1 MIDSGASNFTRVL
14 SSDRA
19 AVRGDAAAIRAD
31 AAIRDD
37 AAAVRDE
44 TAARDNA
51 AAVRDGAAAPV
62 LRGAVSPPQEAENT
76 DRTAYREML
85 RSIGTRILEAS
96 RTELLTSM
104 HFLGAALGS
113 LDLVMDLS
121 TFSVG
126 TDAAFVRFNPKFLME
141 KYIEHPF
148 WLNRLWM
155 HLLLHCLFRH
165 MYAAAEYEDRDLWN
179 LCCDIA
185 AESVVDSMEYPV
197 IARPLSQKRSA
208 WYEELGSAVGTLTA
222 QRLYRYFS
230 GKERNYPE
238 EAAMQAEF
246 GMDDHS
252 FWERLNEPESAT
264 PPQVPPAAAQ
274 GVPFIATKR
283 LTQEEWRRLADKVR
297 VEVTLGREAA
307 ARTGSFV
314 RFLQAGSAG
323 RTDYRKFLEKFL
335 VLREEAGVDPDSFDY
350 GYYNY
355 GMELYGNMPLIE
367 ENEFREARKVEE
379 LVIVLDTSASC
390 QEVLVQEFLNETA
403 AMLLREDLF
412 FRQARI
418 RILECDDRVQHD
430 IEVTNLTQM
439 KEYAKNFCLKGG
451 FGTDFRPA
459 FAYVEQLRERK
470 EIAAPRGLMYF
481 TDGKGIY
488 PKKPTDYETAFV
500 FVKEE
505 DPDVSGVPDWAEVL
519 YV

>member
-1 MIDSGASNFTRVL
+1 MMEDRSVNFTPKTAPARSGVPRPAAERL
-14 SSDRA
+14 PRDLQGTAGTASAPPPAEPSPPPAAPEYDRA
-19 AVRGDAAAIRAD
+19 
-31 AAIRDD
+31 
-37 AAAVRDE
+37 
-44 TAARDNA
+44 
-51 AAVRDGAAAPV
+51 
-62 LRGAVSPPQEAENT
+62 
-76 DRTAYREML
+76 AYREML
-85 RSIGTRILEAS
+85 RSIGTRILEES
-96 RTELLTSM
+96 RAELYASM
-104 HFLGAALGS
+104 HFLGSALGS

-126 TDAAFVRFNPKFLME
+126 TDAAYVRFHPRFLME

-155 HLLLHCLFRH
+155 HILLHCLFRH
-165 MYAAAEYEDRDLWN
+165 MFAAGEHEDRELWN

-185 AESVVDSMEYPV
+185 VESVVDSMDYPA
-197 IARPLSQKRSA
+197 ISRPLPQKRSM
-208 WYEELGSAVGTLTA
+208 WYEELESAVGTLTA
-222 QRLYRYFS
+222 QRLYRYFHEN
-230 GKERNYPE
+230 ERDYRK

-246 GMDDHS
+246 GMDDHA
-252 FWERLNEPESAT
+252 FWERLDEQNGAP
-264 PPQVPPAAAQ
+264 PPQVPAAAVSD
-274 GVPFIATKR
+274 VPFIATKR
-283 LTQEEWRRLADKVR
+283 LSEEEWRRLADKVR

-314 RFLQAGSAG
+314 RFLQAGRAG
-323 RTDYRKFLEKFL
+323 RTDYRRFLEKFM
-335 VLREEAGVDPDSFDY
+335 VLREESGIDIDSFDY

-355 GMELYGNMPLIE
+355 GMQLYGNMPLIE
-367 ENEFREARKVEE
+367 ENEYRQARRVEE

-390 QEVLVQEFLNETA
+390 QETLVQEFLNETA
-403 AMLLREDLF
+403 SMLLREDLF
-412 FRQARI
+412 FRRPRI

-430 IEVTNLTQM
+430 IEITDLAQM

-459 FAYVEQLRERK
+459 FTYIEQLRERK
-470 EIAAPRGLMYF
+470 EMAAPKGLLYF

-505 DPDVSGVPDWAEVL
+505 DPDVSGVPDWAGVL